1 MQEIIVIFYSQM
13 YKGFQAKGPQFD
25 PGQNCDHLESYGV
38 FSNIFKGLTKKMILE
53 KGAGAVLHICL
64 S

>member
-1 MQEIIVIFYSQM
+1 M